1 MHAIFWLHS
10 LKGTANAP
18 ENGWSEN
25 HFPFGISDSLFSGAM
40 LVSGS
45 VRFFFQYGNFTDK
58 GSMKSWDFM
67 FAEGR
72 KV

>member
-1 MHAIFWLHS
+1 MVWLHS

-25 HFPFGISDSLFSGAM
+25 YFIYFPFGIAYFQAM

-45 VRFFFQYGNFTDK
+45 VRFFFSLWEFPGYSVHEILKFHVCRG
-58 GSMKSWDFM
+58 
-67 FAEGR
+67 
-72 KV
+72 